1 MTTDATGDGTGAAT
15 GSSAPTAGA
24 GVAKAERRHEELM
37 AGIRVRSRRI
47 AVLYSVGGA
56 LLIPWTVYL
65 AVTLPKRDLDTHYRG
80 AWVGFDILL
89 VVAIILTAYFAYRMD
104 ARVQL
109 PATATA
115 TLLVVDAWFDVMT
128 AGNRQSTLE
137 AVLMALCIEIPAALF
152 SLWLARRVN
161 RNAAVLIAYQSVVRQ
176 NS

>member
-1 MTTDATGDGTGAAT
+1 MTADASGDGAVTGTSDDTHRPGAAAARAAHGRHT
-15 GSSAPTAGA
+15 GPLPPDRLLYAIGA
-24 GVAKAERRHEELM
+24 
-37 AGIRVRSRRI
+37 
-47 AVLYSVGGA
+47 A

-89 VVAIILTAYFAYRMD
+89 VAAIVLTAYFAYRID

-137 AVLMALCIEIPAALF
+137 AVLMALCIEIPAALC

-161 RNAAVLIAYQSVVRQ
+161 RNAAVLDRGTENVLRHNA
-176 NS
+176 

>member
-1 MTTDATGDGTGAAT
+1 VTADSAGDGAVTGPSSGTSEDSAAR
-15 GSSAPTAGA
+15 
-24 GVAKAERRHEELM
+24 EQQRHERLM

-47 AVLYSVGGA
+47 AILYSIGA
-56 LLIPWTVYL
+56 VLLIPWTVYL

-89 VVAIILTAYFAYRMD
+89 VVVIILTAHLAYRMD

-128 AGNRQSTLE
+128 AGNRQSTFE

-161 RNAAVLIAYQSVVRQ
+161 RNAAVLIAHESVLRR
-176 NS
+176 NT

>member
-1 MTTDATGDGTGAAT
+1 MTGRRASDRAL
-15 GSSAPTAGA
+15 
-24 GVAKAERRHEELM
+24 AEEQRRHEALL
-37 AGIRVRSRRI
+37 AGIRVRSHRI
-47 AVLYSVGGA
+47 AVLYSIAGA
-56 LLIPWTVYL
+56 VLIPWTVYL

-89 VVAIILTAYFAYRMD
+89 VATIIMTAHFAYRMD

-128 AGNRQSTLE
+128 AGSRRSTFE
-137 AVLMALCIEIPAALF
+137 AVLMALCIEIPAAVF

-161 RNAAVLIAYQSVVRQ
+161 RNAAVLATHEH
-176 NS
+176 NLHPEG

>member
-1 MTTDATGDGTGAAT
+1 MSADTAGDGALTGA
-15 GSSAPTAGA
+15 SED
-24 GVAKAERRHEELM
+24 GVTLERQRHERLM

-47 AVLYSVGGA
+47 AVLYSIGA
-56 LLIPWTVYL
+56 VLLIPWTVYL

-89 VVAIILTAYFAYRMD
+89 VVAIVLTAYFAYRMD

-128 AGNRQSTLE
+128 AGRRQSTLE

-161 RNAAVLIAYQSVVRQ
+161 RNAGVLIAYENVLRQ